1 MKTIIKLVAYILTFL
16 MFISTCE
23 ASLAVFAADLREGAA
38 EERINAAV
46 DFDDIDVKA
55 EPYVVREDTTGRQE
69 YEKRYILSDGSYMT
83 AVYGEPIHY
92 LNDGEWIDIDNSL
105 EEDKNGYRTSAPGK
119 FSAEFDSTDSNRIF
133 SVEKDGHIIE
143 MFFAAYNEVDASS
156 EKSFSKNI
164 EVEEK
169 NDEVESFD
177 VKDVYSLIEE
187 ATRENKDLTSED
199 ISAVVDEQN
208 EINVRQRESVTDLE
222 NLSSKI
228 RYSDAFGN
236 ADLEYTVSPSA
247 VKENIVINE
256 KEDEYVYSF
265 VFDTDLT
272 PVLNDDNSIEFVD
285 GENAAVFSMPAPYMF
300 DADGDISLDVEY
312 TLEGDTLTVTAS
324 SEWINAPERAFPVTV
339 DPTIVGERIAS
350 LEINKIF
357 DKYPNNHYSGNA
369 GYTSVGFDH
378 GYEYRTL
385 LRFSSLPDFAENSV
399 IESAIL
405 RLRVY
410 DYDITDPDVAR
421 LDTYAFENTET
432 WNTATVSWNTKPATE
447 AKPFDYQVITIN
459 HASNLNYDITDLME
473 KWYTGESDYAKGI
486 TLKVDDSY
494 SRANYD
500 TFGFIRTANYGSTNH
515 PVLTLKFRSSAG
527 LDDRYSYSDY
537 SASDAGTVY
546 VGNNTGNMILVKDLA
561 DGKDVD
567 MPAQI
572 GLIYNAARFGS
583 DGQSF
588 GVGCGWRINYHE
600 TIKLKKIDNV
610 DYYVYTTADGT
621 ELLFTRDS
629 QSGTIK
635 DTEDLGYTLT
645 LVNGYE
651 ITFDDDY
658 SKHFDSL
665 GRLTEIADGESGD
678 SVTVDYL
685 TSVDGDYRI
694 SKVTD
699 GDGNEYTFSYNAGLI
714 STLTDPDENVTSFT
728 HQVDNL
734 SRYQLVGV
742 TDPDGNT
749 ASYSYDTNSLYIGMI
764 SASGSDG
771 HGLSFDYTGT
781 THKRISEVAE
791 TYGLTEGSS
800 VYYDIHARYSVLSDE
815 LGNSVSYQFDSTGK
829 LTSVLDGQGYAQYYD
844 YFDGSGSMGLINSVS
859 RLEKAAVNMA
869 SDPSFET
876 LTTNVNTLADNVLD
890 GAKSAH
896 ISGQNEYIRETF
908 TGIPGE
914 TYTASVYVKCG
925 TLTQI
930 SSDRGAYILV
940 SSGNET
946 WQSNK
951 VRSTPYNGGWDRLAV
966 TFTVPANGDGT
977 VNVDLKLAGA
987 TGDAYFDLLA
997 IDKDD
1002 VVNKVNLVTDGDF
1015 DNTSA
1020 ATMTTMPASL
1030 SGKAITLSGSPLSA
1044 ASYSRE
1050 INISGIEGEELTFG
1064 SYAKADSAAQRDGIT
1079 FALKAE
1085 LYSGNDLVGENSI
1098 SFNEHVR
1105 DWQYVCGSVIAE
1117 DDFDSVVLTY
1127 LYDYNINIAYFD
1139 GLTLYLEPLGTKYT
1153 YYDDGNIKTIV
1164 TPGESTV
1171 YYEYNSDGDMTLC
1184 RVVGESETVYVYDND
1199 RKLLYS
1205 ETAIAGDTVTYET
1218 VVYTYSGDDVLTETV
1233 YAVDYSSIGSASP
1246 VMQTVNTYTNSKISS
1261 QTVTDNM
1268 TAGKTIVDVYAY
1280 DANGNVTSTVKTV
1293 TDGNET
1299 KTTSTSAVYDVDGN
1313 LTSSTDE
1320 MGNVT
1325 SYTYNGDGKVAAISI
1340 SDGTNTKSQSYT
1352 YTNGNMTLLTGSAT
1366 GCTNISVALSY
1377 ADGNVSSIVTP
1388 TTTYSYSYDAMD
1400 RYTGV
1405 SVGNHAL
1412 ESVSYDAV
1420 GRQSSK
1426 SFGNGD
1432 SIIYGYDPSYLLTSV
1447 TVDANK
1453 TYTYGYNADGQ
1464 IGSVYDPYLD
1474 ETEAYLYN
1482 IEGTLIKR
1490 EVTGGDTVWYDKDGK
1505 VAASLIGG
1513 DYYVT
1518 EQDGDTTSFSSDT
1531 VSASVVYSLD
1541 DFGRIE
1547 TRSLGGGTNPF
1558 FDVTYS
1564 YKAAGSNETS
1574 LVDTINAGAFTFSY
1588 SYDGFGNATEIRRNN
1603 SLTNRYEYDGYGR
1616 VVREDLPSAVKTFTY
1631 SYDDAG
1637 NITEKKEYSYTT
1649 GSLANKTPLDVV
1661 SYTYGDSTWGDL
1673 LTSYDGQTIT
1683 YDNIGNPLSYRG
1695 KTLTWNGRQ
1704 LRSVG
1709 NTVYTYDINGLRTSK
1724 TVGNTT
1730 TFYTWE
1736 DGNLIHQTD
1745 GTISLHIWYGEN
1757 GAEAFTYIIGST
1769 SETYYYVKDALGNVI
1784 GIYDD
1789 TGDMLVRYDYDAW
1802 GRLRTTWYKNDDY
1815 ASYSY
1820 IGNINPIRYKGYF
1833 YDKDTGFYY
1842 LQSRYYDPITGRFL
1856 NADDI
1861 NSISANTDNLSQ
1873 NLFEYCNGNPVNMI
1887 DVDGYA
1893 PQYVTNQGPNVTV
1906 QGMKMKNISYGFGNI
1921 ANHGCGVIA
1930 AYNVFLYYNSST
1942 KFLTVRNEMVL
1953 WGCPW
1958 LLGYWGTEPSRFT
1971 VYLTSRFLSVI
1982 TEGPITWTWG
1992 IRAEL
1997 SECVIV
2003 LFKWKGWSGLH
2014 YIAGIRTGYGGVGGS
2029 FRFYNTGLKYRG
2041 KNLDGKAVSIWD
2053 VINSIK
2059 SDGGT
2064 PVLLIGLRW
2073 KQWWW

>member
-1 MKTIIKLVAYILTFL
+1 M
-16 MFISTCE
+16 
-23 ASLAVFAADLREGAA
+23 
-38 EERINAAV
+38 
-46 DFDDIDVKA
+46 
-55 EPYVVREDTTGRQE
+55 
-69 YEKRYILSDGSYMT
+69 
-83 AVYGEPIHY
+83 
-92 LNDGEWIDIDNSL
+92 
-105 EEDKNGYRTSAPGK
+105 
-119 FSAEFDSTDSNRIF
+119 
-133 SVEKDGHIIE
+133 
-143 MFFAAYNEVDASS
+143 
-156 EKSFSKNI
+156 
-164 EVEEK
+164 
-169 NDEVESFD
+169 
-177 VKDVYSLIEE
+177 
-187 ATRENKDLTSED
+187 
-199 ISAVVDEQN
+199 
-208 EINVRQRESVTDLE
+208 
-222 NLSSKI
+222 
-228 RYSDAFGN
+228 
-236 ADLEYTVSPSA
+236 
-247 VKENIVINE
+247 
-256 KEDEYVYSF
+256 
-265 VFDTDLT
+265 
-272 PVLNDDNSIEFVD
+272 
-285 GENAAVFSMPAPYMF
+285 
-300 DADGDISLDVEY
+300 
-312 TLEGDTLTVTAS
+312 
-324 SEWINAPERAFPVTV
+324 
-339 DPTIVGERIAS
+339 
-350 LEINKIF
+350 
-357 DKYPNNHYSGNA
+357 
-369 GYTSVGFDH
+369 GFDH

-486 TLKVDDSY
+486 TLKVDDIY
-494 SRANYD
+494 SRTNYD
-500 TFGFIRTANYGSTNH
+500 TFGLIRTANYGSTNH
-515 PVLTLKFRSSAG
+515 PVLTLKFRSSVG

-572 GLIYNAARFGS
+572 GLIYNAALFGS
-583 DGQSF
+583 SDQSF
-588 GVGCGWRINYHE
+588 GTGCGWRINYQE
-600 TIKLKKIDNV
+600 TVKKIIIDNV
-610 DYYVYTTADGT
+610 DYYVYTTADGS
-621 ELLFTRDS
+621 ELFFSYDS
-629 QSGTIK
+629 DSGSYK
-635 DTEDLGYTLT
+635 DMEDLGYTLT
-645 LVNGYE
+645 VGNDFE
-651 ITFDDDY
+651 IEFDEDD
-658 SKHFDSL
+658 SKLFDSL
-665 GRLTEIADGESGD
+665 GRLTEIVDGESGD
-678 SVTVDYL
+678 SITVDYL

-728 HQVDNL
+728 HQADNL

-742 TDPDGNT
+742 TDLDGNT

-781 THKRISEVAE
+781 AHKKISEVAE

-815 LGNSVSYQFDSTGK
+815 LGNSVAYQFDSTGK

-844 YFDGSGSMGLINSVS
+844 YFDGSGLMGLINSVS
-859 RLEKAAVNMA
+859 RLEKTAVNMA

-890 GAKSAH
+890 GAKSAY
-896 ISGQNEYIRETF
+896 INSTSQYIRETF

-914 TYTASVYVKCG
+914 TYTVSVYVKCG

-987 TGDAYFDLLA
+987 TGDVYFDLLA

-1020 ATMTTMPASL
+1020 AATVSTPASL

-1050 INISGIEGEELTFG
+1050 INISGTEGEELTFG
-1064 SYAKADSAAQRDGIT
+1064 SFAKADSAALRDGIT

-1085 LYSGNDLVGENSI
+1085 LYSGNDLVGENTI
-1098 SFNEHVR
+1098 SFNEHVH
-1105 DWQYVCGSVIAE
+1105 DWQYVCGSVTAD
-1117 DDFDSVVLTY
+1117 DDFDKVVLTY
-1127 LYDYNINIAYFD
+1127 LYDYNINSAYFD
-1139 GLTLYLEPLGTKYT
+1139 GLTLYREPLGTKYT

-1233 YAVDYSSIGSASP
+1233 YAVDYSSIGSVSP
-1246 VMQTVNTYTNSKISS
+1246 VMQTVNTYTDSKISS

-1268 TAGKTIVDVYAY
+1268 TAGKTIVDVYTY
-1280 DANGNVTSTVKTV
+1280 DTNGNVTSTVKTV
-1293 TDGNET
+1293 TEGNVT
-1299 KTTSTSAVYDVDGN
+1299 KTTSTSAVYDFDGN
-1313 LTSSTDE
+1313 LASSTDE
-1320 MGNVT
+1320 TGNVT
-1325 SYTYNGDGKVAAISI
+1325 SYTYNGDGKITAIST

-1377 ADGNVSSIVTP
+1377 ADGNVSSIVIP

-1412 ESVSYDAV
+1412 ESVAYDAV

-1426 SFGNGD
+1426 SYGNGD
-1432 SIIYGYDPSYLLTSV
+1432 SIVYGYDPSYLLTSV

-1464 IGSVYDPYLD
+1464 TGSVYDPYLD
-1474 ETEAYLYN
+1474 ETELYVYN
-1482 IEGTLIKR
+1482 ESGDLIKR
-1490 EVTGGDTVWYDKDGK
+1490 EVTGGDSVFYDGEGGI
-1505 VAASLIGG
+1505 AASLIGG
-1513 DYYVT
+1513 DLYVT

-1531 VSASVVYSLD
+1531 VSANVVYSLD
-1541 DFGRIE
+1541 DFSRIKS
-1547 TRSLGGGTNPF
+1547 RSLGDGTNPF

-1564 YKAAGSNETS
+1564 YKTAGSNETS

-1631 SYDDAG
+1631 AYDDAG

-1683 YDNIGNPLSYRG
+1683 YDNIGNPLTYRG
-1695 KTLTWNGRQ
+1695 KTHSWNGRR
-1704 LRSVG
+1704 LESVG
-1709 NTVYTYDINGLRTSK
+1709 TTTYTYDADGLRTSK
-1724 TVGNTT
+1724 TVAGVTT
-1730 TFYTWE
+1730 YYTWE

-1745 GTISLHIWYGEN
+1745 GTTSLHFWYGEH
-1757 GAEAFTYIIGST
+1757 GAEAFTYISGNT
-1769 SETYYYVKDALGNVI
+1769 NETYYYVKDALGNVI

-1789 TGDMLVRYDYDAW
+1789 TGDMIVRYDYDAW

-1815 ASYSY
+1815 SAYGY
-1820 IGNINPIRYKGYF
+1820 IGNANPIRYKGYF
-1833 YDKDTGFYY
+1833 YDKDTGLYY
-1842 LQSRYYDPITGRFL
+1842 LQSRYYDPVTGRFL
-1856 NADDI
+1856 NADDVHYLG
-1861 NSISANTDNLSQ
+1861 ISGAVLDF
-1873 NLFEYCNGNPVNMI
+1873 NLFSYCENNPVNGSDPTGYDGAAVLAGII
-1887 DVDGYA
+1887 DIPGLFNRFIYELATAFAVA
-1893 PQYVTNQGPNVTV
+1893 IAKITAWATAI
-1906 QGMKMKNISYGFGNI
+1906 ISPKAFAMFWWNPWVV
-1921 ANHGCGVIA
+1921 AGVIIA
-1930 AYNVFLYYNSST
+1930 AVAIVVAAVIIYRNVQLKRISDKISNKIKT
-1942 KFLTVRNEMVL
+1942 RDGRIDLNKFSKKPGSGPPRMI
-1953 WGCPW
+1953 GP
-1958 LLGYWGTEPSRFT
+1958 LGYELVKDMS
-1971 VYLTSRFLSVI
+1971 
-1982 TEGPITWTWG
+1982 EHKGPAWK
-1992 IRAEL
+1992 
-1997 SECVIV
+1997 
-2003 LFKWKGWSGLH
+2003 LFKAGVR
-2014 YIAGIRTGYGGVGGS
+2014 IATIA
-2029 FRFYNTGLKYRG
+2029 F
-2041 KNLDGKAVSIWD
+2041 
-2053 VINSIK
+2053 
-2059 SDGGT
+2059 SDGT
-2064 PVLLIGLRW
+2064 IIG
-2073 KQWWW
+2073 K